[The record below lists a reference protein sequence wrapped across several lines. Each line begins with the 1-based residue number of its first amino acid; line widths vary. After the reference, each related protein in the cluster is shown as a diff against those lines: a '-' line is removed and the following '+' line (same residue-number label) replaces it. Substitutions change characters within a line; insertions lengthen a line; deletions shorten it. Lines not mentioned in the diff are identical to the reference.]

1 MTDSTQR
8 DGGLTMS
15 KTDRASVMECATVNA
30 VTTLSTLV
38 NASFRLFDGT
48 QRVRVTPVRGSVTA
62 LRIHTAGS
70 SSDSR
75 NRMWS

>member
-1 MTDSTQR
+1 
-8 DGGLTMS
+8 
-15 KTDRASVMECATVNA
+15 VIECATVNA

-38 NASFRLFDGT
+38 SASRRLFDGT
-48 QRVRVTPVRGSVTA
+48 QRVRVAPVRGSVTA
-62 LRIHTAGS
+62 LRIHTEGN